1 MQKIKKA
8 YLPARQGFTLIELL
22 IVIAIIGILAGV
34 VLVSVGNAR
43 NRAANVATI
52 ETMASIKNG
61 IASCCY
67 GAIQDGT
74 LMDVAGD
81 DICSTP
87 VDSIL
92 PTLDQLNRSGATA
105 VAFAVTNDCGVADPD
120 IPTITATLTDGS
132 CAGDFVITASGV
144 TSSPAGC
151 N

>member
-1 MQKIKKA
+1 MKKKQHSR
-8 YLPARQGFTLIELL
+8 LSARRGFTLIELL

-34 VLVSVGNAR
+34 VLVSTNNAR
-43 NRAANVATI
+43 NRAANVATRQV
-52 ETMASIKNG
+52 MASIKSG
-61 IASCCY
+61 IAACCY
-67 GAIQDGT
+67 GAFQDGT

-92 PTLDQLNRSGATA
+92 PTLDQLNRTGATA

-120 IPTITATLTDGS
+120 IPTITATLTDGN

-144 TSSPAGC
+144 TSSPPGC

>member
-1 MQKIKKA
+1 MKKIQKA
-8 YLPARQGFTLIELL
+8 CLSARQGFTLIELL

-34 VLVSVGNAR
+34 VLVSTNTAR
-43 NRAANVATI
+43 NKAANVATRAI
-52 ETMASIKNG
+52 MASIKNG

-67 GAIQDGT
+67 GEFQDGV

-87 VDSIL
+87 VGSIL
-92 PTLDQLNRSGATA
+92 PTLDQFGGTGATA

-120 IPTITATLTDGS
+120 APTITATLTDGN

-144 TSSPAGC
+144 TSSPVGC